1 MANQKKEEVYRSKI
15 SRTRGDKVFDAVC
28 AVMMVALC
36 LIVAYPIWF
45 VIIAS
50 FSDPYYITT
59 GEVLFAP
66 KGVSLNAYKLLL
78 QRSDVWIGYRN
89 SIFYTVVGTCL
100 NMIVTLPAA
109 YALSRK
115 ELAGRRW
122 IMLYFTFTMF
132 FNGGM
137 IPTYMLVRDLKLVN
151 TPWALLLPT
160 ILNVFNLIIA
170 RTFFES
176 TIPGAMIEA
185 ATIDGASNA
194 KTFFSI
200 VLPLSP
206 AIIAVLILYYGL
218 AHWNSYFNAMI
229 YISDQSLQT
238 LQVII
243 KNIMAAIDVTTTDGL
258 SPEVIAERIKTKE
271 LVKYAVVVVSTVP
284 ALAIFPFVQKYFVK
298 GVMVGAIKG

>member
-1 MANQKKEEVYRSKI
+1 
-15 SRTRGDKVFDAVC
+15 
-28 AVMMVALC
+28 
-36 LIVAYPIWF
+36 
-45 VIIAS
+45 
-50 FSDPYYITT
+50 
-59 GEVLFAP
+59 
-66 KGVSLNAYKLLL
+66 
-78 QRSDVWIGYRN
+78 
-89 SIFYTVVGTCL
+89 
-100 NMIVTLPAA
+100 
-109 YALSRK
+109 
-115 ELAGRRW
+115 
-122 IMLYFTFTMF
+122 
-132 FNGGM
+132 
-137 IPTYMLVRDLKLVN
+137 
-151 TPWALLLPT
+151 
-160 ILNVFNLIIA
+160 
-170 RTFFES
+170 
-176 TIPGAMIEA
+176 MIEA

-243 KNIMAAIDVTTTDGL
+243 KNIYGGNST
-258 SPEVIAERIKTKE
+258 SPQQTAFHRRSSQSVIKTKE

>member
-132 FNGGM
+132 FN
-137 IPTYMLVRDLKLVN
+137 LS
-151 TPWALLLPT
+151 
-160 ILNVFNLIIA
+160 LIHI
-170 RTFFES
+170 
-176 TIPGAMIEA
+176 
-185 ATIDGASNA
+185 
-194 KTFFSI
+194 
-200 VLPLSP
+200 
-206 AIIAVLILYYGL
+206 
-218 AHWNSYFNAMI
+218 
-229 YISDQSLQT
+229 
-238 LQVII
+238 
-243 KNIMAAIDVTTTDGL
+243 
-258 SPEVIAERIKTKE
+258 
-271 LVKYAVVVVSTVP
+271 
-284 ALAIFPFVQKYFVK
+284 
-298 GVMVGAIKG
+298 

>member
-1 MANQKKEEVYRSKI
+1 MKKKKI
-15 SRTRGDKVFDAVC
+15 SRFDV
-28 AVMMVALC
+28 VLTIFS
-36 LIVAYPIWF
+36 LIVLLITVYPLYF
-45 VIIAS
+45 VVIAS
-50 FSDPYYITT
+50 ISEPHLVST
-59 GEVLFAP
+59 GAVFFVP
-66 KGVSLNAYKLLL
+66 KGITWEGYQKVLKDSEI
-78 QRSDVWIGYRN
+78 WIGYRN
-89 SIFYTVVGTCL
+89 TIFYTVAGTLL
-100 NMIVTLPAA
+100 NLGITLPAA

-176 TIPGAMIEA
+176 TLPDAMIEA

>member
-1 MANQKKEEVYRSKI
+1 M
-15 SRTRGDKVFDAVC
+15 
-28 AVMMVALC
+28 
-36 LIVAYPIWF
+36 
-45 VIIAS
+45 
-50 FSDPYYITT
+50 
-59 GEVLFAP
+59 FAP
-66 KGVSLNAYKLLL
+66 KGISLNAYKLLL

-176 TIPGAMIEA
+176 TIPDAMIEA

>member
-1 MANQKKEEVYRSKI
+1 MKHSGLNDKLFDMIAIII
-15 SRTRGDKVFDAVC
+15 SG
-28 AVMMVALC
+28 LL
-36 LIVAYPIWF
+36 LIITLYPLIY
-45 VIIAS
+45 VLSAS
-50 FSDPYYITT
+50 FSDPVIVTK
-59 GEVLFAP
+59 GELWLLP
-66 KGVSLNAYKLLL
+66 KGLTLDGYKAIF
-78 QRSDVWIGYRN
+78 DYKPIWVGYRN
-89 SIFYTVVGTCL
+89 TLFYSVFGTVISLVF
-100 NMIVTLPAA
+100 TLPCA
-109 YALSRK
+109 YALSRHDMK
-115 ELAGRRW
+115 GRNI
-122 IMLYFTFTMF
+122 IMFLFLFTMF

-176 TIPGAMIEA
+176 TIPDAMIEA